1 MIKKSERLKKEKSV
15 LFAELSLLS
24 ELQRGENVKGIPFM
38 AVLLIRDV
46 IILRK
51 CNISVEINN
60 ATRSHYTK
68 TNDFVVNQHFKID
81 DFAEKG

>member
-1 MIKKSERLKKEKSV
+1 
-15 LFAELSLLS
+15 
-24 ELQRGENVKGIPFM
+24 M

-68 TNDFVVNQHFKID
+68 TNDFAVNQHLKID
-81 DFAEKG
+81 DFAEKS